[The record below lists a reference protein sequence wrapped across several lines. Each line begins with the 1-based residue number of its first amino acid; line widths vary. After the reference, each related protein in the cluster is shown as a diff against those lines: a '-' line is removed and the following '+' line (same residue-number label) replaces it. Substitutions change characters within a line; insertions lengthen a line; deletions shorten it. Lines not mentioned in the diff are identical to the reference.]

1 MSNHNPNPSDEERY
15 VDLSSFASVHEHVAE
30 LLGVYAIHA
39 VTESEVELVELHL
52 EHCETCQSELGQHF
66 ATAARLGAA
75 SVMPVAP
82 RVWDNVLSEIRT
94 ASTTAAAPTQVP
106 SPTVA
111 LLQSQ
116 GVSNPSGSKVVAA
129 ISATQSGPT
138 SSNQWSEHS
147 TSNSPDNSIS
157 NSTSSSTTNSASNNV
172 VDFAAASKRLSGR
185 RTWRVAIA
193 AAVASA
199 AITVPIVSSLS
210 GSSPS
215 LAAIAKQVAA
225 QPSSRLLTLKSAA
238 GAELANVV
246 VGKDG
251 QGYLQSDSLPKL
263 SSGKAYQMWAVTET
277 GPVSLGMLG
286 ADPSVQAFATPETY
300 AALAIS
306 VEESKG
312 ATAPT
317 PPIASAAV

>member
-52 EHCETCQSELGQHF
+52 EHCENCQSELGQHF

-94 ASTTAAAPTQVP
+94 ASTTAAAPTPVP

-111 LLQSQ
+111 LLQTQ

-147 TSNSPDNSIS
+147 TSNSADNSIS
-157 NSTSSSTTNSASNNV
+157 NSTFNPTTNPASNV
-172 VDFAAASKRLSGR
+172 VDFAAASKRLNGR

-263 SSGKAYQMWAVTET
+263 SAGKAYQMWAVTET